1 MSSFFLR
8 ICDMAQNDAIQVD
21 KLVKRYGPLTAVDDI
36 SFAVRGGEVFGL
48 LGPNGAGKTTTV
60 ECIEGLRAPD
70 DGTIRVLGLDARKDI
85 QPLKERIGIQLQT
98 TGLYPKLT
106 VREVIDLFGS
116 FYTKRVPTDMLI
128 EMTGLQE
135 RVNARTKDLSGGQKQ
150 RLSVALALVND
161 PDLIFLDE
169 PTTGLDP
176 QARRNLWDVIE
187 ALQKRGKTVLLT
199 THYMEEAEQL
209 CDRIAVMDHGKIIAL
224 DTPDAL
230 VRQNFQEQAI
240 EFETPIPPAVE
251 LLERI
256 GGVAR
261 AQVQEKQVTVFS
273 TDVPVTMAGLLALS
287 QQGTLHFDNLVVRRA
302 TLEDVFLK
310 LTGRKIRE

>member
-1 MSSFFLR
+1 MSSFFL
-8 ICDMAQNDAIQVD
+8 MSLLHNDAAIHVQQ
-21 KLVKRYGPLTAVDDI
+21 LVKRYGALTAVDDV
-36 SFAVRGGEVFGL
+36 SFDVQRGEVFGL

-70 DGTIRVLGLDARKDI
+70 GGDIRVLGLDARKDL
-85 QPLKERIGIQLQT
+85 QPIKERIGIQLQT
-98 TGLYPKLT
+98 TGLYPKLA
-106 VREVIDLFGS
+106 VREVIELFAS
-116 FYTKRVPTDMLI
+116 FYTHRVPVDKLI

-187 ALQKRGKTVLLT
+187 HLQAQGKTILLT
-199 THYMEEAEQL
+199 THYMEEAEHL

-230 VRQNFQEQAI
+230 VRQNFREQAI
-240 EFETPIPPAVE
+240 EFESSPPPSAE
-251 LLERI
+251 RLEQLA
-256 GGVAR
+256 GVTR
-261 AQVQEKQVTVFS
+261 AQIQDDRITVFT
-273 TDVPVTMAGLLALS
+273 TDVPATMAGLLNLS
-287 QQGTLHFDNLVVRRA
+287 QQAILHFDNLVVRRA

-310 LTGRKIRE
+310 LTGRRIRE

>member
-1 MSSFFLR
+1 MRVLFFFA
-8 ICDMAQNDAIQVD
+8 IMQNEAAIQVQQ
-21 KLVKRYGPLTAVDDI
+21 LVKRYGALTAVNDI
-36 SFAVRGGEVFGL
+36 SFIVGRGQVFGL

-70 DGTIRVLGLDARKDI
+70 EGEIFVLGLDARREM
-85 QPLKERIGIQLQT
+85 QALKERIGVQLQT

-106 VREVIDLFGS
+106 VREVIELFAS
-116 FYTKRVPTDMLI
+116 FYPRRLGTEQLI

-135 RVNARTKDLSGGQKQ
+135 RSGARTKDLSGGQKQ

-176 QARRNLWDVIE
+176 QARRNMWDVVQQLR
-187 ALQKRGKTVLLT
+187 AQGKTILLT
-199 THYMEEAEQL
+199 THYMEEAEHL

-224 DTPDAL
+224 DTPAGL
-230 VRQNFQEQAI
+230 VRNNFQEQAI
-240 EFETPIPPAVE
+240 EFESLEPPPLE
-251 LLERI
+251 LIEELA
-256 GGVAR
+256 GVVR
-261 AQVQEKQVTVFS
+261 AQVQDTLVTLYT
-273 TDVPVTMAGLLALS
+273 TDIPATMGKLLEMANEGKLK
-287 QQGTLHFDNLVVRRA
+287 FDNLTVRRA

-310 LTGRKIRE
+310 LTGRNIRE

>member
-1 MSSFFLR
+1 MRNDDFAIDVQQLTKR
-8 ICDMAQNDAIQVD
+8 YDALIAVDAI
-21 KLVKRYGPLTAVDDI
+21 
-36 SFAVRGGEVFGL
+36 SFHVARGQVFGL

-60 ECIEGLRAPD
+60 ECIEGLRVPD
-70 DGTIRVLGLDARKDI
+70 GGVIRVLGLDARHEPKS
-85 QPLKERIGIQLQT
+85 LKERIGIQLQT
-98 TGLYPKLT
+98 TGLYPKLA
-106 VREVIDLFGS
+106 VREVIELFAS
-116 FYTKRVPTDMLI
+116 FYTRRLPTAQLI

-135 RVNARTKDLSGGQKQ
+135 RANARTKDLSGGQKQ

-187 ALQKRGKTVLLT
+187 HLRAQGKTVLLT

-209 CDRIAVMDHGKIIAL
+209 CDCIAVMDHGKIIAL

-230 VRQNFQEQAI
+230 VRENFSEQAI
-240 EFETPIPPAVE
+240 EFESAQAPAQESLQNIP
-251 LLERI
+251 
-256 GGVAR
+256 GVTR
-261 AQVQEKQVTVFS
+261 AEIRDKQITVF
-273 TDVPVTMAGLLALS
+273 TTNVPVTMAGLLALS
-287 QQGTLHFDNLVVRRA
+287 QQNILHFDNLVVRRA

-310 LTGRKIRE
+310 LTGRRIRE

>member
-1 MSSFFLR
+1 
-8 ICDMAQNDAIQVD
+8 MANGTAVQVTQ
-21 KLVKRYGPLTAVDDI
+21 LVKHYGALAAVDDI
-36 SFAVRGGEVFGL
+36 SFDVQAGQVFGL
-48 LGPNGAGKTTTV
+48 LGPNGAGKTTTI
-60 ECIEGLRAPD
+60 ECIEGLRTAD
-70 DGTIRVLGLDARKDI
+70 SGELRVLGLDARLDLKPI
-85 QPLKERIGIQLQT
+85 KERIGIQLQT

-106 VREVIDLFGS
+106 VAEVIELFAS
-116 FYTKRVPTDMLI
+116 FYSKRIPTTRVI

-187 ALQKRGKTVLLT
+187 HFRAQGKTILLT

-230 VRQNFQEQAI
+230 VRANFAEQAI
-240 EFETPIPPAVE
+240 EFETPQPPA
-251 LLERI
+251 LEMLESI
-256 GGVAR
+256 SGVTR
-261 AQVQEKQVTVFS
+261 AQIQEKQIVVFT
-273 TDVPVTMAGLLALS
+273 TDVPTTMAGLLDLAK
-287 QQGTLHFDNLVVRRA
+287 QGALHFNNLVVRRA
-302 TLEDVFLK
+302 SLEDVFLK
-310 LTGRKIRE
+310 LTGHRIRE